1 MVKLKEYRV
10 KAKLNQVEV
19 AKILGIGQSTYSCY
33 ERGAYDTPAN
43 VLIKLADFY
52 NTSVDKLVGRTK
64 NYNVNTGLTD
74 KQIAL
79 IKRIESV
86 DDRVCDKVNIY
97 LDGLLDK

>member
-1 MVKLKEYRV
+1 MLKLKEYRINAGL
-10 KAKLNQVEV
+10 KQTEV
-19 AKILGIGQSTYSCY
+19 AKILNISQASYSCY
-33 ERGAYDTPAN
+33 EIGKFDIPSKSLVELAN
-43 VLIKLADFY
+43 LY
-52 NTSVDKLVGRTK
+52 NVSVDKLLGRTK